1 MALFDNLFGY
11 RRVRR
16 YDSVKTRKDSRLHTG
31 YDYENLPPSEFIGRA
46 LSGHI
51 QRNEI
56 IRYFLMFLDDNLK
69 TLLRSALIPNKISF
83 SSSPERTNMRLS
95 VNWAI
100 TAGIE
105 GRKALLI
112 WISCIT
118 FPSWANNTVPFSVE
132 ALDPTNDELARIIN
146 NLIDEEILY
155 REALLLGLDQEDTI
169 IKRRLAQKISFL
181 KEESIPKIPSV
192 NELKE
197 YYENNKEKYFIESS
211 FTFTHYYFSENN
223 NSFDRSQQAIKAL
236 QENSTVKSDPFY
248 LGKAF
253 ANEPLRNIETNF
265 GKAFS
270 KELMEANLNQWTGPF
285 ESTYG
290 HHIVHLNSTNPG
302 YIPEI

>member
-1 MALFDNLFGY
+1 MKYKVLIFFVIGICLYVVDTTMNAD
-11 RRVRR
+11 
-16 YDSVKTRKDSRLHTG
+16 KDKSI
-31 YDYENLPPSEFIGRA
+31 FISDQEI
-46 LSGHI
+46 LSLI
-51 QRNEI
+51 
-56 IRYFLMFLDDNLK
+56 
-69 TLLRSALIPNKISF
+69 SAWKSQVD
-83 SSSPERTNMRLS
+83 R
-95 VNWAI
+95 
-100 TAGIE
+100 
-105 GRKALLI
+105 
-112 WISCIT
+112 
-118 FPSWANNTVPFSVE
+118 
-132 ALDPTNDELARIIN
+132 DPTDDELARIVN

-155 REALLLGLDQEDTI
+155 REALFLGLDQEDTI

-197 YYENNKEKYFIESS
+197 YYENNKEKYFIEPS

-285 ESTYG
+285 
-290 HHIVHLNSTNPG
+290 
-302 YIPEI
+302 